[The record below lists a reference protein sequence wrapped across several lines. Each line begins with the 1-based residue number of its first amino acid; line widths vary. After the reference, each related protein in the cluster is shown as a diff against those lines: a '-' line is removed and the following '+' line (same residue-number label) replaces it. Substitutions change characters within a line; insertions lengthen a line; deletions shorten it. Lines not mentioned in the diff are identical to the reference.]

1 MRTIALG
8 DSVRLE
14 NTTVL
19 VTGGG
24 SGIGAAIVRRFAA
37 EGATV
42 WAMGRRR
49 QQLEQVSEWVVAGD
63 VADPG
68 DLRRAIETTGPLDVL
83 VNNAGIGDAGW
94 DEMLAVNLTGAHGL
108 CALAADGLSQ
118 RRGAIVN
125 VASVAALVAG
135 PGDPQYAVSKAGLVM
150 LTKSLAVTL
159 GPRGV
164 RANAICP
171 GWVRTPMADG
181 EMAALG
187 DDVEAAYRR
196 VTQHVPLGRP
206 ALPDEVAAAALFL
219 ASDEASYISGAV
231 LTVDGGMTAV
241 DVGTLAFGE

>member
-1 MRTIALG
+1 MRLDGRTA
-8 DSVRLE
+8 
-14 NTTVL
+14 L

-24 SGIGAAIVRRFAA
+24 SGIGAAIVRRFAE

-49 QQLEQVSEWVVAGD
+49 EGLEASGGRPIAGD
-63 VADPG
+63 VADAA
-68 DLRRAIETTGPLDVL
+68 DRERALAETGPLDVL
-83 VNNAGIGDAGW
+83 VNNAALGDAPW
-94 DEMLAVNLTGAHGL
+94 DATIAVNLTAAHRLSELASGGL
-108 CALAADGLSQ
+108 AD

-125 VASVAALVAG
+125 VSSVAALFAG
-135 PGDPQYAVSKAGLVM
+135 PGRPQYAVSKAALVM

-171 GWVRTPMADG
+171 GWVRTPMADT

-187 DDVEAAYRR
+187 DDREAAYREATR
-196 VTQHVPLGRP
+196 HVPLGRP
-206 ALPDEVAAAALFL
+206 ARPDEVAAAALFL

-241 DVGTLAFGE
+241 DLGSLAFADPPEGV

>member
-1 MRTIALG
+1 M
-8 DSVRLE
+8 RLE
-14 NTTVL
+14 GRTAL

-42 WAMGRRR
+42 WAMGRRPEL
-49 QQLEQVSEWVVAGD
+49 LEASGGRPIAGD
-63 VADPG
+63 AADPDDRG
-68 DLRRAIETTGPLDVL
+68 RALEATGPLDVL
-83 VNNAGIGDAGW
+83 VNNAGLGDAGW
-94 DEMLAVNLTGAHGL
+94 DATLAVNLTAAHRL
-108 CALAADGLSQ
+108 AELAADGLAE

-125 VASVAALVAG
+125 VASVAAFVAG
-135 PGDPQYAVSKAGLVM
+135 PGEPQYAVSKAALVM

-171 GWVRTPMADG
+171 GWVRTPMADT

-187 DDVEAAYRR
+187 SDTEAAYRE
-196 VTQHVPLGRP
+196 VTRHVPLGRP
-206 ALPDEVAAAALFL
+206 AQPDEVAAAALFL
-219 ASDEASYISGAV
+219 ASAEASYVSGAV

-241 DVGTLAFGE
+241 DVGSLAFGG

>member
-1 MRTIALG
+1 
-8 DSVRLE
+8 VRLDGRS
-14 NTTVL
+14 VL

-37 EGATV
+37 EGASV

-49 QQLEQVSEWVVAGD
+49 EALEASGGRPIAGD
-63 VADPG
+63 VADP
-68 DLRRAIETTGPLDVL
+68 DDRRRALAATGPLDVL
-83 VNNAGIGDAGW
+83 VNNAALGDAAW
-94 DEMLAVNLTGAHGL
+94 DATIAVNLTAAHRL
-108 CALAADGLSQ
+108 AELAADGLAE

-125 VASVAALVAG
+125 VASVAALFAG
-135 PGDPQYAVSKAGLVM
+135 PGRPQYAVSKAALVM

-171 GWVRTPMADG
+171 GWVRTPMADT

-187 DDVEAAYRR
+187 EDREAAYREATR
-196 VTQHVPLGRP
+196 HVPLGRP
-206 ALPDEVAAAALFL
+206 AQPDEVAAAALFL
-219 ASDEASYISGAV
+219 ASDEASYVSGAV

-241 DVGTLAFGE
+241 DLGSLAFGGS